1 MGSKDR
7 RLCYSIAFKVE
18 VVNYAEK
25 HGSEA
30 SSENSREDDFSGSD
44 DDFLGFYDE

>member
-1 MGSKDR
+1 VK
-7 RLCYSIAFKVE
+7 
-18 VVNYAEK
+18 YAEK

-30 SSENSREDDFSGSD
+30 LSEDNREDDFSGSD